1 MAITARTAT
10 TVPSSFSAIERMNG
24 SSIAGSAVTMAPIR
38 WRCGHNS
45 TAMTPPTTHSLASP
59 LAKFASACFENRRA
73 KPAIGEIRDSCG
85 LTDSVVNTMRCCT
98 MLPAKAATHS
108 TRSGRPKAAATSKA
122 SVFVSAVSAAPSV
135 GI

>member
-1 MAITARTAT
+1 
-10 TVPSSFSAIERMNG
+10 MND
-24 SSIAGSAVTMAPIR
+24 SSIAGSAVTMLPSI

-85 LTDSVVNTMRCCT
+85 LTDSVVHDV
-98 MLPAKAATHS
+98 AGE
-108 TRSGRPKAAATSKA
+108 SGDAQHQKRQAESGGDIEGERRQRR
-122 SVFVSAVSAAPSV
+122 AAPSV